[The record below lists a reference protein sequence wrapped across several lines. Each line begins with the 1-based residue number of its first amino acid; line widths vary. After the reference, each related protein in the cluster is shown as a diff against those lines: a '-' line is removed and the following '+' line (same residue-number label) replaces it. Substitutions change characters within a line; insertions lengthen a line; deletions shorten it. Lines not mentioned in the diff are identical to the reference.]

1 MSNLYEVERRVR
13 QINEDYN
20 RLIQQEREAE
30 MEGKRLLK
38 EREAE
43 IEAKGLIET
52 HEWTYDMNLATEVA
66 RAGAEVARLE
76 RIRNGKV
83 EEVWKEW
90 KDSFE
95 RNNPRW
101 SE

>member
-1 MSNLYEVERRVR
+1 MSTLYEVERRVR

-20 RLIQQEREAE
+20 PLIQQEREAE

-66 RAGAEVARLE
+66 RADAEVARLE
-76 RIRNGKV
+76 RIRDGKV

-90 KDSFE
+90 KDNFE